1 MYGHLQGFLSFLDV
15 LAEGGQ
21 RHVEPIAGRGFNP
34 QLQLLPVVAPARDKI
49 PLTQDQI
56 SRLFETRPRSKVPLE
71 H

>member
-1 MYGHLQGFLSFLDV
+1 MYGHLQGFLSFLDI

-21 RHVEPIAGRGFNP
+21 RHVELIGGRE
-34 QLQLLPVVAPARDKI
+34 LQLVPVVVPAKGKI

-56 SRLFETRPRSKVPLE
+56 SRLFEARPRSKVPLE

>member
-1 MYGHLQGFLSFLDV
+1 MYGHLQGFLSFLDI

-21 RHVEPIAGRGFNP
+21 RHVELIGGRGP
-34 QLQLLPVVAPARDKI
+34 QLIPVVAPARDKI

-56 SRLFETRPRSKVPLE
+56 SRLFDAHPKSRVSIE

>member
-1 MYGHLQGFLSFLDV
+1 MYGHLQGFLSILDV

-21 RHVEPIAGRGFNP
+21 RHVELIGGRAP
-34 QLQLLPVVAPARDKI
+34 QLIPVVAPARDKI

-56 SRLFETRPRSKVPLE
+56 SRLFEERPRSKVSLE